1 MTIKEVIDGFREG
14 VGENVER
21 NAYANE
27 LFQEAVRIG
36 MELNMQYHTPEE
48 IREIMGRLIGKKVD
62 ASFRMFPPFYT
73 DFGKNI
79 TIGKD
84 VFINSGCHF
93 QDQGGIQIGDG
104 ALIGHNV
111 VLATINHDLNP
122 EENRK
127 NHYAPI
133 TIGAHVWIGSNVT
146 ILPGVTLGDWA
157 VVAAGAVVTQD
168 VPPRT
173 VVGGVPAKV
182 LKVIPE
188 ERTVRYEAPEVMKTE
203 EGLRFTVH
211 GLSPIAV
218 AWKSVKT
225 DKPPVNPGPANP
237 SIPGNNDTPTQ
248 PGTQQPSGDSDS
260 YTPDSG
266 SKKDTGTVTAAA
278 NRRSPQTG
286 DDNLCGRSIL

>member
-188 ERTVRYEAPEVMKTE
+188 ERMVRYET
-203 EGLRFTVH
+203 
-211 GLSPIAV
+211 AV
-218 AWKSVKT
+218 
-225 DKPPVNPGPANP
+225 
-237 SIPGNNDTPTQ
+237 
-248 PGTQQPSGDSDS
+248 
-260 YTPDSG
+260 
-266 SKKDTGTVTAAA
+266 
-278 NRRSPQTG
+278 
-286 DDNLCGRSIL
+286 